1 MMDGTS
7 VYLEVDVTEALSVE
21 GSPAEEERED
31 DGGCKGWI
39 REAKLGHLE
48 RGKKVVLP
56 DIM

>member
-7 VYLEVDVTEALSVE
+7 VYLEVDVTEALGVE

-39 REAKLGHLE
+39 REAKGHLG